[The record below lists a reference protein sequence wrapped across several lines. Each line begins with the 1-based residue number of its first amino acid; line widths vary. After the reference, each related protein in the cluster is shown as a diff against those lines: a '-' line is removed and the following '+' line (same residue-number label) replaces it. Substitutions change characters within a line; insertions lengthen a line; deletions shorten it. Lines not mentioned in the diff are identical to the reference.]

1 MGSGSH
7 RVQHRK
13 HQEPGCCRRSTA
25 LTPVCSRAWR
35 KRNYSIVSWKD
46 AECSVMSSF
55 LVPKTPFCGESGA
68 REYALYFGI
77 VCRGHPQSN
86 PTNKICADIEFLLS
100 NISGNRNYLSLV
112 SIALTTQR
120 KLGVASKGEFAFS
133 ENALAFSAR
142 MEVCAAR
149 TVYSCF
155 PHQLQLCSERG
166 KDRTSEH
173 PEPWGC
179 EIGQEIILFCRNN
192 N

>member
-25 LTPVCSRAWR
+25 LTLVCSRAWR

-55 LVPKTPFCGESGA
+55 LVPKTPFCGEPGA
-68 REYALYFGI
+68 REYALYFDI

-100 NISGNRNYLSLV
+100 DISGNRNYLSLV
-112 SIALTTQR
+112 LLWLPRENSELPQKESLPFQKMLWHFLPEWGCVQLGLCTAAFPTSCSFALREGRTEPQNILS
-120 KLGVASKGEFAFS
+120 LGVVK
-133 ENALAFSAR
+133 
-142 MEVCAAR
+142 
-149 TVYSCF
+149 
-155 PHQLQLCSERG
+155 
-166 KDRTSEH
+166 
-173 PEPWGC
+173 
-179 EIGQEIILFCRNN
+179 
-192 N
+192 